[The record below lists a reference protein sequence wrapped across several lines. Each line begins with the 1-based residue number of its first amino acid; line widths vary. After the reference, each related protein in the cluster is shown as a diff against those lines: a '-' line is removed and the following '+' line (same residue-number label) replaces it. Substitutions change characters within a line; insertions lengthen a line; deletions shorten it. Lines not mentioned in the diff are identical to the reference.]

1 MEYIF
6 VFLEGIASFIS
17 PCVLPLVPIYISYF
31 AGQDP
36 KKNKAITNSIAFV
49 IGYSIVFAILAVL
62 ANRFGMVLVGLT
74 KTIKIVLGSVIIVLG
89 LNYMDVL
96 KINIFGNSKRFQMNM
111 KNLNFIKSLMFGT
124 LFSVSITPCVGTF
137 LTSALILIATK
148 TELLKGIILIVLYC
162 LGLGIPFIVS
172 AVLIDR
178 LKSVFDFIKKNYR
191 IIKIISGLILIIM
204 GIYLMF
210 F

>member
-1 MEYIF
+1 MEYILI
-6 VFLEGIASFIS
+6 FLEGIASFIS

-74 KTIKIVLGSVIIVLG
+74 KTIKIVLGSVVIVLG

-137 LTSALILIATK
+137 LTSALVLIATK
-148 TELLKGIILIVLYC
+148 TELLKGIILIFLYC

-172 AVLIDR
+172 AIFIDR
-178 LKSVFDFIKKNYR
+178 LKRVFDFIKKNYR
-191 IIKIISGLILIIM
+191 IIKIVSGLILIIM
-204 GIYLMF
+204 GIYLIF

>member
-1 MEYIF
+1 MEYILI
-6 VFLEGIASFIS
+6 FLEGIASFIS

-74 KTIKIVLGSVIIVLG
+74 KTIKIVLGSVVIVLG

-96 KINIFGNSKRFQMNM
+96 KINIFGNSKRFQMNL

-137 LTSALILIATK
+137 LTSALVLIATK
-148 TELLKGIILIVLYC
+148 TELLKGIILIFLYC

-172 AVLIDR
+172 AIFIDR
-178 LKSVFDFIKKNYR
+178 LKRVFDFIKKNYR
-191 IIKIISGLILIIM
+191 IIKIVSGLILIIM
-204 GIYLMF
+204 GIYLIF

>member
-137 LTSALILIATK
+137 LTSALVLIATK
-148 TELLKGIILIVLYC
+148 TELLKGIILIFLYC

-172 AVLIDR
+172 AIFIDR
-178 LKSVFDFIKKNYR
+178 LKRVFDFIKKNYR

>member
-1 MEYIF
+1 MEYILI
-6 VFLEGIASFIS
+6 FLEGIASFIS

-96 KINIFGNSKRFQMNM
+96 KINIFGNSKRFQMNL

-148 TELLKGIILIVLYC
+148 TELMKGIILIVLYC

-172 AVLIDR
+172 AFLIDR

>member
-1 MEYIF
+1 MEYILI
-6 VFLEGIASFIS
+6 FLEGIASFIS

>member
-62 ANRFGMVLVGLT
+62 ANRFGMVLVGFT
-74 KTIKIVLGSVIIVLG
+74 KTIKIVLGSVVIVLG

-96 KINIFGNSKRFQMNM
+96 KINIFGNSKRFQMNL

-137 LTSALILIATK
+137 LTSALVLIATK
-148 TELLKGIILIVLYC
+148 TELLKGIILIFLYC

-172 AVLIDR
+172 AIFIDR
-178 LKSVFDFIKKNYR
+178 LKRVFDFIKKNYR

>member
-74 KTIKIVLGSVIIVLG
+74 KTIKIVLGSVVIVLG

-96 KINIFGNSKRFQMNM
+96 KINIFGNSKRFQMNL

-137 LTSALILIATK
+137 LTSALVLIATK
-148 TELLKGIILIVLYC
+148 TELLKGIILIFLYC

-172 AVLIDR
+172 AIFIDR
-178 LKSVFDFIKKNYR
+178 LKRVFDFIKKNYR

>member
-1 MEYIF
+1 MEYILI
-6 VFLEGIASFIS
+6 FLEGIASFIS

-74 KTIKIVLGSVIIVLG
+74 KTIKIVLGSVVIVLG

-96 KINIFGNSKRFQMNM
+96 KINIFGNSKRLQMNM

-137 LTSALILIATK
+137 LTSALVLIATK
-148 TELLKGIILIVLYC
+148 TELLKGIILIFLYC

-172 AVLIDR
+172 AIFIDR
-178 LKSVFDFIKKNYR
+178 LKRVFDFIKKNYR
-191 IIKIISGLILIIM
+191 IIKIVSGLILIIM
-204 GIYLMF
+204 GIYLIF

>member
-74 KTIKIVLGSVIIVLG
+74 KTIKIVLGSVVIVLG

-96 KINIFGNSKRFQMNM
+96 KINIFGNSKRYQMNL

-148 TELLKGIILIVLYC
+148 TEFLKGIILIVLYC

-191 IIKIISGLILIIM
+191 IIKIVSGLILIIM
-204 GIYLMF
+204 GIYLIF